1 MLFFSGFCGE
11 SLWASM
17 GFSTSA
23 SGFFFFL
30 FSMVVA
36 GMDMGLLGWCFFS
49 HGGGWGGLRVIER
62 KREKEI

>member
-49 HGGGWGGLRVIER
+49 GGGGWGGLRVIER